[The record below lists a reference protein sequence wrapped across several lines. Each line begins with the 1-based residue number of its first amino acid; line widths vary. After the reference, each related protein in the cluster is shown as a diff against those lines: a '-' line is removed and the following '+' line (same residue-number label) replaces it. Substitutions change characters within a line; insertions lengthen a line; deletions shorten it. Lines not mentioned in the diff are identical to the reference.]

1 MSNSFH
7 DGGNATGHPGLD
19 AVTADTLL
27 EKLSS
32 DDVFRKLFNT
42 NPILALAELGV
53 DAAQALAPQV
63 PTAGDPFY
71 CMTTD
76 QLASKE
82 EIAAARLELQAHL
95 TKAGNQTVIF
105 CFEADKIASTLDNN

>member
-1 MSNSFH
+1 MNNCFNNEGS
-7 DGGNATGHPGLD
+7 AAGHPGLD

-32 DDVFRKLFNT
+32 DDAFRELFNA

-53 DAAQALAPQV
+53 DAAQALAPQA
-63 PTAGDPFY
+63 PSADDPFY
-71 CMTTD
+71 CMTTN

-82 EIAAARLELQAHL
+82 EIAAARIELQAHL